1 MKKRIQEINRLV
13 GEYEDQQKSLYS
25 AARFS
30 LTDELTFIAGAR
42 AITLKTEGFSYGND
56 RKRKNDKI
64 LPYAGLVYDLS
75 DEYSVYA
82 SYTEIFNPQKEEGA
96 DRQRLDP
103 IEGENYELG
112 IKGELLDGKL
122 NVSAA
127 VFKTKQ
133 SNVAES
139 LRFDPVSGKQLYD
152 GADYLS
158 EGYEVEV
165 SGEVLP
171 GLQVMGGYT
180 YVDIQNADHS
190 HGRTYA
196 PKHMLRASTVYRIP
210 QHPQLKVGA
219 NLSWQDDI
227 YRSISLADGSGGRI
241 EQDDYA
247 VVGLMAAYDIDPN
260 WSVSANLNNLNNL
273 TNEKYLSSLYWE
285 QGFYAAPRNASM
297 TVSWKY

>member
-1 MKKRIQEINRLV
+1 MGV
-13 GEYEDQQKSLYS
+13 
-25 AARFS
+25 
-30 LTDELTFIAGAR
+30 
-42 AITLKTEGFSYGND
+42 
-56 RKRKNDKI
+56 
-64 LPYAGLVYDLS
+64 
-75 DEYSVYA
+75 
-82 SYTEIFNPQKEEGA
+82 
-96 DRQRLDP
+96 
-103 IEGENYELG
+103 
-112 IKGELLDGKL
+112 KGELLNGQL

-158 EGYEVEV
+158 EGYELEV

-196 PKHMLRASTVYRIP
+196 PKHLLRASGSYRIA
-210 QHPQLKVGA
+210 QLPQLKVGA

-227 YRSISLADGSGGRI
+227 YRDVVLPDGKAGRI
-241 EQDDYA
+241 EQDAYA
-247 VVGLMAAYDIDPN
+247 LVGLMAAYDIDQN
-260 WSVSANLNNLNNL
+260 WTVSANLNNL
-273 TNEKYLSSLYWE
+273 TDEKYLSSLYWE
-285 QGFYAAPRNASM
+285 QGFYGAPRNASM
-297 TVSWKY
+297 TVSWNY